1 MFLWTG
7 KTKGTILV
15 VEDDPQLRTFYRSA
29 LMIYDYKVI
38 TAADGVEALHRI
50 ESDAPDL
57 VVLDLGLPRLS
68 GRDVRRELAAHI
80 ITENIPI
87 VVVTGDTR
95 DLDPTEFTCVLRKP
109 VTTEALIDA
118 VANCLKK

>member
-1 MFLWTG
+1 M
-7 KTKGTILV
+7 
-15 VEDDPQLRTFYRSA
+15 
-29 LMIYDYKVI
+29 
-38 TAADGVEALHRI
+38 
-50 ESDAPDL
+50 
-57 VVLDLGLPRLS
+57 LDLGLPRLS

-109 VTTEALIDA
+109 VTAEALIDA